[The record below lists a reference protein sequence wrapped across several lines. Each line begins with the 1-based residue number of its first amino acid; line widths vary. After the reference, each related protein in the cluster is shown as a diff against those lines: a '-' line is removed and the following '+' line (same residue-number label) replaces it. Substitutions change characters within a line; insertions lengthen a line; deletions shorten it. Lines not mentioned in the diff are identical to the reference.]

1 MNIPEIRT
9 ESRTGKT
16 FDQMT
21 PEEKESYIGEL
32 KKTAD
37 WIYEHG
43 TVIEDDRDRYDRYAR
58 SH

>member
-21 PEEKESYIGEL
+21 PEEKESYI
-32 KKTAD
+32 
-37 WIYEHG
+37 YEHG